1 MYSGHMWGPEIMYAG
16 ALGSIVLLFALW
28 SIFWKGL
35 ALWHSAQRG
44 QYWWFVIMLALNTVG
59 ILEIVYLFGVAKLK
73 FDTLFT
79 THVFAMDDKKT
90 AQ

>member
-1 MYSGHMWGPEIMYAG
+1 MYMHDWAG
-16 ALGSIVLLFALW
+16 DPARFINMPYWAPAVLLVLAPLFVVFILW

-44 QYWWFVIMLALNTVG
+44 QYWWFVIMLMVNTAG

-73 FDTLFT
+73 FNELFSSR
-79 THVFAMDDKKT
+79 V
-90 AQ
+90 